1 MKTTFIRNH
10 KDTTASSVLLAAMF
24 VLSVSA
30 FWSTAQATA
39 QTAPSAGQ
47 ATLAAAA
54 APSDDHAIV
63 VTAKRLVK
71 GRA

>member
-1 MKTTFIRNH
+1 MKTTFIRTH
-10 KDTTASSVLLAAMF
+10 KDTAASSVLLAAMF
-24 VLSVSA
+24 VLSGSA

-39 QTAPSAGQ
+39 QTAPSVGQ
-47 ATLAAAA
+47 ATFVTA
-54 APSDDHAIV
+54 APLSDDHAIV